1 MSTKI
6 LEKPSWLRKKLPL
19 DATTRKVEAGLTAR
33 RLHTICQEGCCPNQ
47 GECFSCGEATFL
59 IMGRVCTRNCRF
71 CAVQSGRPS
80 PIDPGEPDRLAQEV
94 EELSLKFVVVTSVTR
109 DDLPDGGAAH
119 FARVIEAVRRQCPGV
134 GIEVLIPDFR
144 GSHDALRTVVEASPD
159 VLNHNVETIA
169 RMYRDVRPQA
179 DYRQSLDV
187 LRRAKEIDPDTITKS
202 GFMVGLGERHDEV
215 LCLMDD
221 LRESGCDILTIGQ
234 YLQPSVDHFP
244 VQEYVHPD
252 VFAEYTLEAENKGFL
267 GVVSSPFVRS
277 SYKAG
282 ELFQRVV
289 RSRQ

>member
-1 MSTKI
+1 MSPRI

-19 DATTRKVEAGLTAR
+19 DATTRKVEEGLSAR

-71 CAVQSGRPS
+71 CAVESGRPT
-80 PIDPGEPDRLAQEV
+80 PLDPGEPGRLAQEV
-94 EELSLKFVVVTSVTR
+94 EELGLTYVVVTSVTR
-109 DDLPDGGAAH
+109 DDLPDGGASH
-119 FARVIEAVRRQCPGV
+119 FARVIEAVRRQCTGV

-144 GSHDALRTVVEASPD
+144 GSSQALRSVVDASPD

-169 RMYRDVRPQA
+169 RLYRDVRPQA

-187 LRRAKEIDPDTITKS
+187 LRRAKEIDRDTITKS
-202 GFMVGLGERHDEV
+202 GFMVGLGEGRSEV
-215 LCLMDD
+215 LALMDD
-221 LRESGCDILTIGQ
+221 LRNAGCDILTIGQ
-234 YLQPSVDHFP
+234 YLQPSVNHFP

-252 VFAEYTLEAENKGFL
+252 VFAAYAREAETRGFL

-282 ELFQRVV
+282 ELFRRVV
-289 RSRQ
+289 GSRP

>member
-1 MSTKI
+1 MSPKI

-33 RLHTICQEGCCPNQ
+33 KLHTICQEGCCPNQ

-71 CAVQSGRPS
+71 CAVQSGRPIS
-80 PIDPGEPDRLAQEV
+80 LDPDEPGRLAEEV
-94 EELSLKFVVVTSVTR
+94 AELGLKFVVVTSVTR
-109 DDLPDGGAAH
+109 DDLPDGGASH
-119 FARVIEAVRRQCPGV
+119 FARVIESVRRRCPGV
-134 GIEVLIPDFR
+134 GIEVLIPDFK
-144 GSHDALRTVVEASPD
+144 GSSQALRKVVEASPD

-169 RMYRDVRPQA
+169 RLYRDVRPQA
-179 DYRQSLDV
+179 DYRQSLEV
-187 LRRAKEIDPDTITKS
+187 LRKAKEMDPDTITKS
-202 GFMVGLGERHDEV
+202 GFMMGLGEMRGEV
-215 LCLMDD
+215 LALMDD
-221 LRESGCDILTIGQ
+221 LREAGCDILTIGQ

-252 VFAEYTLEAENKGFL
+252 IFTEYAREAENRGFL

-282 ELFQRVV
+282 ELFGRVV
-289 RSRQ
+289 RSRR